1 MRTVAAVE
9 TGELVGIS
17 TLPVGGMVVPAVPV
31 PVAVSLMDLECSVIL
46 EVARRPGLV
55 SSVHPKW
62 VERVETVVGA
72 VRLAVPGRLELP
84 V

>member
-1 MRTVAAVE
+1 
-9 TGELVGIS
+9 
-17 TLPVGGMVVPAVPV
+17 MVVPAVPV

-55 SSVHPKW
+55 SSVHPKREEW
-62 VERVETVVGA
+62 VETVVA
-72 VRLAVPGRLELP
+72 VVKLVVLERRELP